1 MVQKNEPQKKEK
13 RINPVY
19 EYLMQLRGK
28 VFVND
33 PMLLA

>member
-1 MVQKNEPQKKEK
+1 MMIKKEEKVETK

-19 EYLMQLRGK
+19 EYLKALRGQ

-33 PMLLA
+33 PLLLV

>member
-1 MVQKNEPQKKEK
+1 MASKKETDK
-13 RINPVY
+13 QEKKINPVY

-33 PMLLA
+33 PMLLV